1 MKDILIYFTS
11 PMVLFAVLLVLVM
24 LYFIINRSK
33 EDKPDDAEKVAITTR
48 DMLQDINKERRE
60 KGLYEIPAHNEA
72 AGANTGKL
80 ARMDKSFSSVPDFFR
95 QLIFGRDKKES
106 E

>member
-24 LYFIINRSK
+24 LYFIINRPK
-33 EDKPDDAEKVAITTR
+33 EDKPDDSEKVAITTR

-60 KGLYEIPAHNEA
+60 KGL
-72 AGANTGKL
+72 
-80 ARMDKSFSSVPDFFR
+80 
-95 QLIFGRDKKES
+95 
-106 E
+106 

>member
-24 LYFIINRSK
+24 LYFIINRPK
-33 EDKPDDAEKVAITTR
+33 EDKPDDAETVAITTR

-60 KGLYEIPAHNEA
+60 KGLYEFQKVLKKIKE
-72 AGANTGKL
+72 GDF
-80 ARMDKSFSSVPDFFR
+80 RVEKSEKNCRLQVRLFP
-95 QLIFGRDKKES
+95 K
-106 E
+106 

>member
-24 LYFIINRSK
+24 LYFIINRPK
-33 EDKPDDAEKVAITTR
+33 EDKPDDSGKVAITTK
-48 DMLQDINKERRE
+48 DMLRDINKERRE
-60 KGLYEIPAHNEA
+60 QGLYEIPEHNEA

-80 ARMDKSFSSVPDFFR
+80 ARMDKSFSSVPDFFWK
-95 QLIFGRDKKES
+95 LIFGRDKK
-106 E
+106 

>member
-24 LYFIINRSK
+24 LYFIINRPK
-33 EDKPDDAEKVAITTR
+33 EDKPDDSEKVAITTR

-60 KGLYEIPAHNEA
+60 RAFMRFLHIMRQQGLIQENWHGWTSHLPVCR
-72 AGANTGKL
+72 T
-80 ARMDKSFSSVPDFFR
+80 FSGS
-95 QLIFGRDKKES
+95 
-106 E
+106 